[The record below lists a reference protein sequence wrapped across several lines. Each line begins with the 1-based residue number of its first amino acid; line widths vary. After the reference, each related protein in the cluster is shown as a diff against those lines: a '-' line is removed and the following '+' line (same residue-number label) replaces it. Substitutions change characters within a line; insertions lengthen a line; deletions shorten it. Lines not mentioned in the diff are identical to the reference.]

1 MKGIIRIH
9 DKTTHGG
16 QVLSGSQKMKFG
28 GLGVAR
34 KTDPVSCPEH
44 GNTTIIEGHP
54 TIKDHG
60 LPVAFHGHR
69 CGCGCTLITS
79 LNTATVS

>member
-16 QVLSGSQKMKFG
+16 QALSGSQNMKFG

-34 KTDPVSCPEH
+34 KTDPVSCPKH
-44 GNTTIIEGHP
+44 CNTTIMVDI
-54 TIKDHG
+54 
-60 LPVAFHGHR
+60 L
-69 CGCGCTLITS
+69 
-79 LNTATVS
+79 